1 MILNIKNETSRLKAV
16 VLGNPYSMG
25 QKPELKETF
34 DAKSFY
40 SVLNDDYPTQQAV
53 IEEMKVFEN
62 VLKKHG
68 VQVFRPY
75 EIENYNQIYARDIA
89 FVIDEKLIIAN
100 LIEDRKKELE
110 AFEQIFNSVSENK
123 IIRVAEDEHIEGGD
137 VILWNEF
144 MFVGTYKKPDYPHY
158 KTARTNA
165 KAIQMLKTKFPDKW
179 VIDMELHKND
189 SDPYAG
195 VLHLDCCFQPVGK
208 DKAIIYK
215 DAFINPRNYETLIDL
230 FGRKNIFEITKDEFF
245 YMTPN
250 IFSIAPDVVVS
261 EENFTRL
268 NRHMRDE
275 WGIQVEEIP
284 YQNIS
289 KMGGL
294 LRCSTMPL
302 IRE

>member
-40 SVLNDDYPTQQAV
+40 SVLNDDYPIQQAV
-53 IEEMKVFEN
+53 IEEMKIFEN

>member
-53 IEEMKVFEN
+53 IEEMKIFEN
-62 VLKKHG
+62 VLKKHA

-189 SDPYAG
+189 NDPYAG

-245 YMTPN
+245 YMAPN